1 MPAGK
6 VCELNLLRMKKCLAI
21 LIFLVMAMVMACEPE
36 PDQHKLYDQLV
47 VSTNYDP
54 AANFGSYFT
63 YVISTD
69 TIGFYSNQTS
79 DTILTHTDS
88 DLVRPI
94 IDKVKQN
101 LNVRGFE
108 QVELAENPDLG
119 INISIVNNLNLFQQI
134 VDPGYYSNYY
144 GYGSYYYYPYIE
156 TYVENTGTLVLEIID
171 LKNRNANNQV
181 KVVWAAYMGDL
192 ISTVDRLKQTE
203 EGIDQAFA
211 QSPYVDSNL

>member
-1 MPAGK
+1 
-6 VCELNLLRMKKCLAI
+6 MKKCLAI
-21 LIFLVMAMVMACEPE
+21 SIFLVVAMVMACEPE
-36 PDQHKLYDQLV
+36 PDQRKLYDQLV

-54 AANFGSYFT
+54 AANFGAYHT

-79 DTILTHTDS
+79 DTILTNNDS

-94 IDKVKQN
+94 INKVKGN

-108 QVELAENPDLG
+108 QVALEENPDLG
-119 INISIVNNLNLFQQI
+119 INISIVNNLNLFQQV

-144 GYGSYYYYPYIE
+144 GYGSYYYYPYIQ
-156 TYVENTGTLVLEIID
+156 TYVDNTGTLVLEIID

-181 KVVWAAYMGDL
+181 KVVWASYMGDL

-211 QSPYVDSNL
+211 QSPYVVSNF